1 MSVIASA
8 SERDDPIP
16 ESLSLIERLVE
27 RENMI
32 TAYKKVVSNK
42 GSAGI
47 DNMSVDQLKSY
58 LQCHWAEIKAELLE
72 GMYQPQ
78 AVKQV
83 LIPKPKGGYRRLGIP
98 TVLDR
103 LIQQALHQVLNPIF
117 DPEFSEH
124 SFGFRKGKSAHDA
137 VKQARTY
144 QRAGKRWVVDMDL
157 AKFFD
162 EVNHD
167 ILMSKIFRKV
177 KDKQIL
183 RLIRKY
189 LQSGIMVNGLH
200 VTQEK
205 GTPQGSPLSP
215 LLSNI
220 MLDELDKELE
230 RRGHSFCR
238 YADDCNIYVSSKR
251 AGERVLSSI
260 SKFLERKL
268 KLKVNRDKSAVD
280 RPWKRTFLGYSFT
293 WHKETKIRVPK
304 ESVKRFRS
312 KAKQLFRKARGRN
325 VARFIE
331 DELNALIRGWI
342 NYFKLSETKGFA
354 EELDSWLRR
363 RLRLTIWRQWKR
375 PKTRYKRLRK
385 LGFPEQRA
393 RASAYNGR
401 GAWWNSGASHM
412 NAAFRKR
419 YFDRLNLFSMLNFV
433 NAHGNQ

>member
-1 MSVIASA
+1 MSVSASA
-8 SERDDPIP
+8 SERGDPIP

-32 TAYKKVVSNK
+32 TAYKKVVGNK

-58 LQCHWAEIKAELLE
+58 LHRHWAEIKAELLE

-83 LIPKPKGGYRRLGIP
+83 LIPKPKGGHRRLGIP
-98 TVLDR
+98 TVMDR

-363 RLRLTIWRQWKR
+363 RLRLIIWRQWKR

-433 NAHGNQ
+433 NAHGYQ